1 MFRTKKVAP
10 LSQSPKSLSP
20 RTKSR
25 RTRAATRIQTTFRNK
40 KILDQQNQPHT
51 YKKTIKNY
59 HKDLKACDRAW
70 KDFKAARDV
79 ADTAADDYYHFKSTQ
94 ANPPPSFYML
104 KSRKQYNNDMKRL
117 HHLYETTKAI
127 ADKKKKIYDALC
139 NEKTGPFSKR
149 PLRLSTQFLDFAD

>member
-25 RTRAATRIQTTFRNK
+25 RTRAATKIQTTFRNK
-40 KILDQQNQPHT
+40 KILDQQNQPYT
-51 YKKTIKNY
+51 YKQTIKNY

-79 ADTAADDYYHFKSTQ
+79 AENAAGDYYHFKSTQ

-104 KSRKQYNNDMKRL
+104 KSKKQYANEMKRL
-117 HHLYETTKAI
+117 RHLYETTAAI
-127 ADKKKKIYDALC
+127 AAKKKKIYDALC

-149 PLRLSTQFLDFAD
+149 PLRLSTQFLGFAD

>member
-10 LSQSPKSLSP
+10 LSQRPKSLSP

-51 YKKTIKNY
+51 YKKTIQNF

-79 ADTAADDYYHFKSTQ
+79 ADNAAGDYYHFKSTQ

-104 KSRKQYNNDMKRL
+104 KSRKQYANDMKRL
-117 HHLYETTKAI
+117 RQLYETTAAI
-127 ADKKKKIYDALC
+127 AAKKKKTYDALC

-149 PLRLSTQFLDFAD
+149 PLRLSTQFLGFAD